1 MQLASLIESAVDSVV
16 GVLTARKSDVGAVA
30 ILPQQ
35 SIEEDTEDEDG
46 EYHKDE
52 LSDVDADGDG
62 DGNGKEETNES
73 EHANT
78 QVPNAQAHNRWP
90 EWEHDTGE
98 HNSHHGDAT
107 DVCRP
112 LRAFIE
118 PRVVLCRLEHLLWV
132 DLERPW

>member
-1 MQLASLIESAVDSVV
+1 MSSILQWGTEGTHETDVREEIREDPD
-16 GVLTARKSDVGAVA
+16 TRARND
-30 ILPQQ
+30 
-35 SIEEDTEDEDG
+35 
-46 EYHKDE
+46 
-52 LSDVDADGDG
+52 DGDDIENEAD

-112 LRAFIE
+112 LRAFVE